1 MNKYNLPHFE
11 PIDPASPLEYYSA
24 QIEFNNNEVELDL
37 NFWGEAIE
45 PKRLDLVKNILDNL
59 KEFDSK
65 NRKYIEQDY
74 ANEGADTVKT
84 YIDHHL
90 TELPEEDLAGYID
103 FNNNSITP
111 EQQLINALQ
120 LVRVG
125 FYPDE
130 GEDQIAVFDYS
141 LGYDVTNYLIVI
153 FINTNGELDHLTM
166 ES

>member
-1 MNKYNLPHFE
+1 MSKYNLPHFE

-24 QIEFNNNEVELDL
+24 QIEFNNNEIELDL

-74 ANEGADTVKT
+74 ANESADTVKT

-90 TELPEEDLAGYID
+90 TELPEEDLARYID
-103 FNNNSITP
+103 LNNSSITP
-111 EQQLINALQ
+111 EKQLINALQ